1 MSDRITPMSMFDYD
15 ARPVTPGVVL
25 VGTRASRGAYA
36 IRDFLTRNGYP
47 FEWVDAERPDAVAA
61 VLGAPDLEPSALP
74 LCILPDG
81 SRLAAATVEQ
91 IAAGLGM
98 IAAPSLAEY
107 DLVIVGAGPA
117 GLAAAVNAASEG
129 LRTVVLEAV
138 APGGQAGTTSM
149 IQNLLGFPDG
159 ISGSEL
165 ATRAV
170 VQARRF
176 GAELLLA
183 RPLADVSADGPGYVA
198 RLSDGTLVRGGSLLF
213 ASGVDWRRLD
223 VPGIDDLLGA
233 GVYYG
238 AGPSEALAC
247 TGSQVVVVGG
257 GNSAGQA
264 VVRFSRYAQQVTLL
278 VRGRDLGASMS
289 QYLIDHL
296 SAIPNVEVRVR
307 TQVAGLEADDRL
319 RGIIVRSGDGSEP
332 VQMPAD
338 ALFICIGGN
347 PRTDGAAGIG
357 LATNAAGYLV
367 TGPDGTGDQD
377 GSWPLPREPLPLETN
392 RPGVFAAGD
401 VRCGSVK
408 RCAAAIGEGSMAV
421 ALVHRRLA
429 EVNGG

>member
-1 MSDRITPMSMFDYD
+1 MPMSMFDYD

-47 FEWVDAERPDAVAA
+47 FEWVDAEQPDAVAA
-61 VLGAPDLEPSALP
+61 ALGEADVEPSALP

-81 SRLAAATVEQ
+81 SRLASATVEQ
-91 IAAGLGM
+91 IAVGLGM
-98 IAAPSLAEY
+98 IAAPSRPEY

-129 LRTVVLEAV
+129 LRTVVVEAV

-149 IQNLLGFPDG
+149 IENLLGFPDG

-165 ATRAV
+165 ARRAV

-198 RLSDGTLVRGGSLLF
+198 RLSDGTQVRGGSLLF

-223 VPGIDDLLGA
+223 VPGIEDLLGA

-247 TGSQVVVVGG
+247 TDSRVVVVGG

-296 SAIPNVEVRVR
+296 SALPNVEVRVR
-307 TQVAGLEADDRL
+307 TQVAEVEADDRL
-319 RGIIVRSGDGSEP
+319 RAVILRAGDAEP
-332 VQMPAD
+332 VRLPAD

-357 LATNAAGYLV
+357 LAANDAGYLV
-367 TGPDGTGDQD
+367 TGSAAAGDP
-377 GSWPLPREPLPLETN
+377 GRRWPLAGEPLPLETN

-421 ALVHRRLA
+421 ALVHQRLA